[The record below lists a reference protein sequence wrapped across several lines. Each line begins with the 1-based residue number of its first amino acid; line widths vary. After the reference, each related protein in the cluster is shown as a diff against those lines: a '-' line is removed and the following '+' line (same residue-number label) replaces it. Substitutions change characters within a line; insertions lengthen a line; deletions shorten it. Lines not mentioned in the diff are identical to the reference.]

1 MGNSCF
7 LRLQVSHQHLSVL
20 SLKCIPYHLP
30 LSAYHYTPPSQA
42 GQLHPMPTSMASLTE
57 GQAGAEG
64 GALALETNL
73 DVNFNFV
80 ALPA

>member
-1 MGNSCF
+1 MYSISSAALC
-7 LRLQVSHQHLSVL
+7 
-20 SLKCIPYHLP
+20 LP
-30 LSAYHYTPPSQA
+30 LHSTIPGWTTPPYA
-42 GQLHPMPTSMASLTE
+42 HLMASLTE

-80 ALPA
+80 ALPAWESGYAKLGIPYR